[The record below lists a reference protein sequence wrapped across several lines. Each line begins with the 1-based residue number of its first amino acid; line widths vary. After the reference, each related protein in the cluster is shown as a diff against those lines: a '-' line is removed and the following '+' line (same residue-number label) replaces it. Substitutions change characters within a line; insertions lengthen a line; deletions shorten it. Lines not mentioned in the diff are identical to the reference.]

1 MSKVLD
7 FQSSSQFRRSQ
18 RIREL
23 NIKKGQRTFSEAPLA
38 QLSVAEAKRV
48 AAILNVDW
56 ETVRMAAAF
65 KGREEI
71 QAEIDRT
78 LAAKARA
85 EEAKSLVKS
94 HQMMHRF
101 DRVCD

>member
-7 FQSSSQFRRSQ
+7 FQSHKEFRRSP

-23 NIKKGQRTFSEAPLA
+23 NVKKGQRTYSEAPLA
-38 QLSVAEAKRV
+38 QLSVAEAKRA

-71 QAEIDRT
+71 QAEIDKA
-78 LAAKARA
+78 LAAKAKA
-85 EEAKSLVKS
+85 EEKKA
-94 HQMMHRF
+94 
-101 DRVCD
+101 